1 LIREVVGPL
10 LRQGG
15 REALGWFRRATV
27 ERKADDSEVTDA
39 DRASE
44 RVIADGLARE
54 LPGFGVVSEEGTT
67 ISETAGGTWYVDPLD
82 GTNAFLEGLADW
94 GPTACLV
101 RDGVV
106 ACGALYLPRLDEL
119 WWAVRGGGAWVTH
132 ADGFMRLSPHNPET
146 IGRSHSLYLPSRFH
160 RVTVD
165 WPGKVRAL
173 GSSAYHLAQVAYGGG
188 RCLDAGALATVI
200 AQWSLWDVGCGVL
213 LVEEAGR
220 SVVDLA
226 GAPFQ
231 AVGEPNRPFVAG
243 CASAIDHVLA
253 NLPSRPVRR

>member
-1 LIREVVGPL
+1 M
-10 LRQGG
+10 LRTGG
-15 REALGWFRRATV
+15 REALRWFRRATV
-27 ERKADDSEVTDA
+27 ERKEDDSEVTAA

-44 RVIADGLARE
+44 QVIAEGLVRA
-54 LPGFGVVSEEGTT
+54 LPGYGVVSEEGVTVPERT
-67 ISETAGGTWYVDPLD
+67 GGTWHVDPLD

-119 WWAVRGGGAWVTH
+119 WWAVRGGGAWVSH
-132 ADGFMRLSPHNPET
+132 GGGFLRLKPHNPPS

-188 RCLDAGALATVI
+188 ACTDAGALATVI

-220 SVVDLA
+220 SVVDLS
-226 GAPFQ
+226 GAPFV
-231 AVGEPNRPFVAG
+231 AVGEPNRPFIAG
-243 CASAIDHVLA
+243 CRAAIDHVLG
-253 NLPSRPVRR
+253 NLPTRPGRR